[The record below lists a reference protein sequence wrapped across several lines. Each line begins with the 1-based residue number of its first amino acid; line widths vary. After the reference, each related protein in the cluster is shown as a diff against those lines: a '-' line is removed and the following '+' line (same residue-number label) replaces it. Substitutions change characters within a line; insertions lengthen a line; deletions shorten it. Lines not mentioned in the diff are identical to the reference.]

1 MPCHGFCANVILNK
15 LGLLCLS
22 KHVHRHLSNYDMKQ
36 GLQHTEQQSF
46 KIQNEKPST
55 TQLAYSM
62 LIVLVQNYILGYFY
76 YYLFYK

>member
-55 TQLAYSM
+55 TQLASCSA
-62 LIVLVQNYILGYFY
+62 LINHGGMVGLCWISGSVI
-76 YYLFYK
+76 